1 MTVRHVLDA
10 RTREIDNIAWRN
22 MLDLSNSR
30 DKFLGMVCAK
40 QVSRVI
46 NAFKNE

>member
-1 MTVRHVLDA
+1 MTVRHVLEA
-10 RTREIDNIAWRN
+10 RTREIDNIVWWN

-40 QVSRVI
+40 QVWRVI
-46 NAFKNE
+46 NAFKNK

>member
-10 RTREIDNIAWRN
+10 RTREIHNIVWWN
-22 MLDLSNSR
+22 MLDLSNSG
-30 DKFLGMVCAK
+30 DKFPGMVCAK

-46 NAFKNE
+46 SAFKNE

>member
-1 MTVRHVLDA
+1 MAVSYVLDA
-10 RTREIDNIAWRN
+10 RTKEIDNMFWWN

-46 NAFKNE
+46 SAFKNE